1 MDFPIAESRDEDA
14 CYARL
19 VSLLHPGG
27 IVCPRCGIGDRFRVH
42 RRHRAPIIDYRR
54 EGRGR
59 VFNAFTGTEFH
70 KTHRRPSAILLI
82 LRGISQGTSTARLA
96 RELSRHRPHLPRL
109 RHRLQARAMEAADS
123 SPLAGDAEV
132 EADEMYRN
140 AGEKG
145 ILHPDPEDPP
155 RRRANERRGHGNFA
169 NDRPPVAGVAGR
181 DSGRLRTRVVDRTDR
196 ATPEAFV
203 SDSARPG
210 AMVYSDE
217 SSSYAPLKG
226 LGFGHA
232 RVCHVAH
239 EWARD
244 DDGDGIRE
252 VHDNTLEGIGTG
264 LRNYPRIFRGV
275 SKHYLAQD
283 VAVFLWSYNIKAVTD
298 GFLRV
303 LMGTRAVTVL
313 RT

>member
-1 MDFPIAESRDEDA
+1 MDFPIVDYMDEDA
-14 CYARL
+14 CYAKL
-19 VSLLHPGG
+19 VAVLHPGG
-27 IVCPRCGIGDRFRVH
+27 LVCPRCGIGDRLKVH
-42 RRHRAPIIDYRR
+42 RRHRAPIIDYRCDAC
-54 EGRGR
+54 GR

-70 KTHRRPSAILLI
+70 KTHRRPSEILLI
-82 LRGISQGTSTARLA
+82 LRGISQGTSTAQLA
-96 RELSRHRPHLPRL
+96 RELDRHRPHLLRL
-109 RHRLQARAMEAADS
+109 RHRLQGRAMEAADS
-123 SPLAGDAEV
+123 SPLADDAEV
-132 EADEMYRN
+132 EADEMYQN

-155 RRRANERRGHGNFA
+155 RRRANKRRGHGNFA

-181 DSGRLRTRVVDRTDR
+181 DSGLLRTRVVKRTDR
-196 ATPEAFV
+196 ATLEAFV

-210 AMVYSDE
+210 AMIYSDE
-217 SSSYAPLKG
+217 LSSYAHLKE

-232 RVCHVAH
+232 TVCHVAH

-252 VHDNTLEGIGTG
+252 VHDNTLEGIWTG
-264 LRNYPRIFRGV
+264 LRNYLRLFRGI
-275 SKHYLAQD
+275 SKHYLAQY

-303 LMGTRAVTVL
+303 LMEAKAVTNG

>member
-1 MDFPIAESRDEDA
+1 MDFPIEAYMDEGA
-14 CYARL
+14 CYAKI
-19 VSLLHPGG
+19 VAVLHPGG
-27 IVCPRCGIGDRFRVH
+27 LVCPRCGIGDRLKVH
-42 RRHRAPIIDYRR
+42 RRHRAPIIDYRCDACR
-54 EGRGR
+54 R

-70 KTHRRPSAILLI
+70 KTHRRPSEILLI

-96 RELSRHRPHLPRL
+96 RELSRHRPHRLRL

-132 EADEMYRN
+132 EADEMDQN

-155 RRRANERRGHGNFA
+155 RRRANKRRGHGNFA

-181 DSGRLRTRVVDRTDR
+181 DSGRLRARVVKRTDR
-196 ATPEAFV
+196 ATLEAFV

-210 AMVYSDE
+210 AMIYSDE
-217 SSSYAPLKG
+217 LSSYAHLKE

-232 RVCHVAH
+232 TVCHVAH

-252 VHDNTLEGIGTG
+252 VHDNTLEGIWTG
-264 LRNYPRIFRGV
+264 LRNYLRIFRGV
-275 SKHYLAQD
+275 SKHYLAQY